1 MRLEVNQPANRAGDQ
16 VNDPGATFQVQGYGG
31 HYCAVPRRTEPG
43 VAACSFI
50 MSGLRMFDIRD
61 PYHPR
66 EIAYANFPTNPTK
79 PGELASSFAMS
90 APAFA
95 PERGEVW
102 YADGNSGFYNLHITN
117 GVWPFRTAGTAPA
130 QATTVAAT
138 GNERPGIAGTQL
150 PATGGS
156 APAGIGV
163 VALAG
168 GIGLQRM
175 RRRLARC

>member
-31 HYCAVPRRTEPG
+31 HYCAVPSRTEPG

-95 PERGEVW
+95 PGRGEVW

-117 GVWPFRTAGTAPA
+117 GVWPSLTRSFRARVSPA
-130 QATTVAAT
+130 S
-138 GNERPGIAGTQL
+138 RH
-150 PATGGS
+150 S
-156 APAGIGV
+156 
-163 VALAG
+163 
-168 GIGLQRM
+168 
-175 RRRLARC
+175 RRRRPHARGPAHHGPRQRRR